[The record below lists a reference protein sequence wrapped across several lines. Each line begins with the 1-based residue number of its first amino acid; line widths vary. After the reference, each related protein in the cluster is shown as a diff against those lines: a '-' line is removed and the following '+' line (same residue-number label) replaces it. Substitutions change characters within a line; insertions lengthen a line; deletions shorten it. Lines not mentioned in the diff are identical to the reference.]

1 VGSEG
6 THSLATNIT
15 DMSARVERGNRGSM
29 VVRNKYS
36 GSSEEGENVQQRLDI
51 QVVGSENDLEKHLL
65 VDLDISGRLG
75 LESML
80 FI

>member
-1 VGSEG
+1 
-6 THSLATNIT
+6 
-15 DMSARVERGNRGSM
+15 MSARVERGNRGSM

>member
-1 VGSEG
+1 
-6 THSLATNIT
+6 
-15 DMSARVERGNRGSM
+15 M
-29 VVRNKYS
+29 RNKYS